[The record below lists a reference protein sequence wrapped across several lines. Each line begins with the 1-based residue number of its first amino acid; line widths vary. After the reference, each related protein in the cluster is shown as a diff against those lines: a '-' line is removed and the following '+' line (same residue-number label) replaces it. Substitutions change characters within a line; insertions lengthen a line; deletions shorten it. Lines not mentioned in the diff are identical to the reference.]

1 MTMPGGTGRFKV
13 VAQTIDWG
21 GPEAEYEGLAGL
33 DVDFEVKDFA
43 NDEDSV
49 IQAARGAHGLI
60 LSSGWATRRVI
71 ESLVPDLKVISR
83 YGVGYD
89 RVDLQAATDNGV
101 VVANVRTGGVFNQ
114 EMSNHAI
121 LLLLACAKK
130 LIPLN
135 RIGHTANWG
144 ERTCFTRPMVQIYDQ
159 VLGVIGLG
167 DIGAM
172 TAKKAAAFDLTVL
185 AFDPFATPERAASCG
200 AQLVDLDYL
209 LRESDFV
216 SVHCPLTP
224 ETENLIGE
232 REFGLM
238 KPTAYLIN
246 TARGPIV
253 NEQALIKALREGR
266 IAGAGLDVLEMEPPD
281 PDNPLLAMD
290 NVIITPHCAGIS
302 DRGTYNVK
310 KKAAENVARVLTGRW
325 PESVVNPDVR
335 KVLSLQP

>member
-1 MTMPGGTGRFKV
+1 MPGGTGRFRV
-13 VAQTIDWG
+13 VAQAMDWG
-21 GPEAEYEGLAGL
+21 GPEAENEALAGL
-33 DVDFEVKDFA
+33 DVDFEVRDFG
-43 NDEDSV
+43 NDEDAV

-60 LSSGWATRRVI
+60 LGSGWATRRVI
-71 ESLVPDLKVISR
+71 HALAPDLKVISR

-89 RVDLQAATDNGV
+89 RVDLQAATDHGV

-130 LIPLN
+130 LMPLN
-135 RIGHTANWG
+135 RIGHTANWR
-144 ERTCFTRPMVQIYDQ
+144 ERTRYTRPMVQIYDQ
-159 VLGVIGLG
+159 VLGIIGLG

-172 TAKKAAAFDLTVL
+172 TARKARAFDLTVL
-185 AFDPFATPERAASCG
+185 AYDPFATPEKAAECG
-200 AQLVDLDYL
+200 AELVDLDQL
-209 LRESDFV
+209 LRQSDFV
-216 SVHCPLTP
+216 SIHCPLTP

-253 NEQALIKALREGR
+253 NEPALIRALQEGR
-266 IAGAGLDVLEMEPPD
+266 IAGAGLDVLEKEPPD
-281 PDNPLLAMD
+281 PDNPLLGME

-302 DRGTYNVK
+302 DRGTFNVK

-325 PESVVNPDVR
+325 PESVVNPDV
-335 KVLSLQP
+335 KQVLGLQP